1 MLLYADDIALIAKS
15 TEDLQCM
22 LNKLHEWSRRWRVLI
37 NTNKSKCMHF
47 RKSRARATNFE
58 FTIGSNK
65 LETVDNYKYLGI
77 TFTYSGNFIE
87 NGERLAK
94 AGGRALGK
102 MISSIHNNKDFRLNS
117 YEKLFYSLVS
127 FQFWTIH
134 PVSGGS
140 KISIDR

>member
-1 MLLYADDIALIAKS
+1 
-15 TEDLQCM
+15 
-22 LNKLHEWSRRWRVLI
+22 
-37 NTNKSKCMHF
+37 MHF

-65 LETVDNYKYLGI
+65 LETVYNYKYLGI

-87 NGERLAK
+87 NGERQLK
-94 AGGRALGK
+94 QGDVLLGRLFPQYIIIKTLGLT
-102 MISSIHNNKDFRLNS
+102 HTRNYFT
-117 YEKLFYSLVS
+117 LVS

-140 KISIDR
+140 KNFNRSIIFKIELFVIFLEFIVLRQLCQFMETLDGYLVNIDV